1 MRITSTKNA
10 GYNSLPEIAAAPK
23 NYYQN
28 LLYPQK
34 IYDLRYAYFISII
47 MKKSRV
53 DAAAAAVKSK
63 AVAPK
68 PNPRWG
74 REEETEIFAKKV
86 RLFRQGKISDDDFR
100 RFRLQHGA
108 YGSRLR
114 MDYSMVR
121 IKVPGGEMT
130 PEQIEKIASLSE
142 AFSIG
147 SAHVSTR
154 QNIQLHWVQL
164 EDVSEVM
171 RGLVEV
177 GLTTREACG
186 NTVRN
191 VMCSHFAG
199 VCPSEAFDA
208 TPYAKAIARFLLRN
222 PMCQNLPRKF
232 KINFACCD
240 SHGLVRIADIGLVPA
255 VKKVP
260 LSSSPSS
267 TQKTTEENE
276 RSDTIRGFKIYL
288 GGGLG
293 AASFIGHLL
302 EDFTPEE
309 RILATCMATIR
320 LFDRHG
326 NRENMARNRM
336 RYLVH
341 EMGWEK
347 FQRMVLKERSIVE
360 MTTSYS
366 TEQLFDVK
374 SHEDTGLVL
383 QQQQQQQQ
391 QSNASASR
399 IMVAAT
405 NTRPTKLPMLN
416 GNITK
421 DSPAF
426 DRWLHT
432 NAVPQKQERYFT
444 VFITLGAGD
453 ITASQLRVLASAI
466 RDYSA
471 EGVARNTPQQNFA
484 LRYVRE
490 TDLPNLYER
499 LASAGLSNP
508 GALTIASAVGC
519 SGTTSCNLAI
529 TNSHRLAKEVQRK
542 FLELRLDTDDS
553 LRDATI
559 KISGCPNSCGQHEIA
574 TIGFFGGATRMN
586 NTMTPTYTML
596 FGGSAGEAGELGRAI
611 MRVPAKRVIDTTL
624 KIIELYKNERGQ
636 VEVATAASPSGG
648 LGDGDKDDDDDSEEK
663 NYHQYETLH
672 QWIIRLVKG
681 QGSGSIKNIED
692 MKAALTEV
700 TQLPSPEQNSDA
712 YQDYGSD
719 SRFTA
724 KTARGECAA

>member
-1 MRITSTKNA
+1 
-10 GYNSLPEIAAAPK
+10 
-23 NYYQN
+23 
-28 LLYPQK
+28 
-34 IYDLRYAYFISII
+34 

-53 DAAAAAVKSK
+53 TAVNSK
-63 AVAPK
+63 PTPK

-74 REEETEIFAKKV
+74 REEETEIFAKNV

-121 IKVPGGEMT
+121 IKVPGGEIT
-130 PEQIEKIASLSE
+130 PEQLEKIASLSE

-232 KINFACCD
+232 KINFSCCD
-240 SHGLVRIADIGLVPA
+240 SHGLVRVADIGLVPT
-255 VKKVP
+255 VKK
-260 LSSSPSS
+260 LSSS
-267 TQKTTEENE
+267 TMMTTTTTTTTTTTENSGE
-276 RSDTIRGFKIYL
+276 TVRGFKIYL

-302 EDFTPEE
+302 EDFTPEY
-309 RILATCMATIR
+309 RLLATCMATIR

-341 EMGWEK
+341 EMGWER
-347 FQRMVLKERSIVE
+347 FQKMVLKERSIVE

-374 SHEDTGLVL
+374 SHEDIRQLPK
-383 QQQQQQQQ
+383 
-391 QSNASASR
+391 ASGR
-399 IMVAAT
+399 MMT
-405 NTRPTKLPMLN
+405 TMTKLPMLN
-416 GNITK
+416 VKVTK
-421 DSPAF
+421 DSPGF

-432 NAVPQKQERYFT
+432 NAVPQKQEGYFT
-444 VFITLGAGD
+444 AFITLGAGD

-471 EGVARNTPQQNFA
+471 EGIARNTPQQNFA

-490 TDLPNLYER
+490 TDLPNLYEK
-499 LASAGLSNP
+499 LASAGLANS

-542 FLELRLDTDDS
+542 FLELGLDTDDS

-596 FGGSAGEAGELGRAI
+596 FGGSAGEAGELGRAV

-624 KIIELYKNERGQ
+624 KIIELYKNER
-636 VEVATAASPSGG
+636 ATAANATG
-648 LGDGDKDDDDDSEEK
+648 GDGDGDDHHES
-663 NYHQYETLH
+663 LH
-672 QWIIRLVKG
+672 QWIIRLIKG
-681 QGSGSIKNIED
+681 QGSGSIKNLED
-692 MKAALTEV
+692 MKAALAQV
-700 TQLPSPEQNSDA
+700 VQLPSSPQQDPDA
-712 YQDYGSD
+712 YRDYGSD
-719 SRFTA
+719 SNFTA

>member
-1 MRITSTKNA
+1 
-10 GYNSLPEIAAAPK
+10 
-23 NYYQN
+23 
-28 LLYPQK
+28 
-34 IYDLRYAYFISII
+34 

-53 DAAAAAVKSK
+53 SASAVKSK
-63 AVAPK
+63 PVSPK

-74 REEETEIFAKKV
+74 REEETEMFAKNVK
-86 RLFRQGKISDDDFR
+86 LFRQGKISDDNFR

-121 IKVPGGEMT
+121 IKVPGGEIT
-130 PEQIEKIASLSE
+130 PEQLEKIASLSE

-199 VCPSEAFDA
+199 VCPNETFDA
-208 TPYAKAIARFLLRN
+208 TPYSKAIARFFIRN

-232 KINFACCD
+232 KINFACCKD
-240 SHGLVRIADIGLVPA
+240 HGLVRIADIGLVPLIRDG
-255 VKKVP
+255 KK
-260 LSSSPSS
+260 
-267 TQKTTEENE
+267 
-276 RSDTIRGFKIYL
+276 GFRIYL

-293 AASFIGHLL
+293 AASFIGHSL

-309 RILATCMATIR
+309 RLLPTCMAAIR

-347 FQRMVLKERSIVE
+347 FQKMVIKERSIVE
-360 MTTSYS
+360 MTTALS
-366 TEQLFDVK
+366 TANLFEVK
-374 SHEDTGLVL
+374 DIGRSDLPGETTQPHT
-383 QQQQQQQQ
+383 
-391 QSNASASR
+391 
-399 IMVAAT
+399 I
-405 NTRPTKLPMLN
+405 TRLPLL
-416 GNITK
+416 TDHVTP
-421 DSPAF
+421 DSPKY

-432 NAVPQKQERYFT
+432 NVVPQKQADFFT
-444 VFITLGAGD
+444 VFVTLEAGD
-453 ITASQLRVLASAI
+453 ITANQLRTLAGAI
-466 RDYSA
+466 RELSA

-484 LRYVRE
+484 VRYVRGE
-490 TDLPNLYER
+490 DLREFYDR
-499 LASAGLSNP
+499 LMSIGLGSS

-542 FLELRLDTDDS
+542 FLELGLDIDDS

-596 FGGSAGEAGELGRAI
+596 FGGSAGEAGELGRAV

-624 KIIELYKNERGQ
+624 KIIELYKNERAS
-636 VEVATAASPSGG
+636 ATTAGG
-648 LGDGDKDDDDDSEEK
+648 ES
-663 NYHQYETLH
+663 LH
-672 QWIIRLVKG
+672 QWIIRLLKG
-681 QGSGSIKNIED
+681 QGSGSIKNLED
-692 MKAALTEV
+692 IKAALAQV
-700 TQLPSPEQNSDA
+700 IQLPSPQHDSDA
-712 YQDYGSD
+712 YRDYGSD
-719 SRFTA
+719 SNFTA

>member
-1 MRITSTKNA
+1 
-10 GYNSLPEIAAAPK
+10 
-23 NYYQN
+23 
-28 LLYPQK
+28 
-34 IYDLRYAYFISII
+34 
-47 MKKSRV
+47 MKKLKVTAS
-53 DAAAAAVKSK
+53 AVKTKS
-63 AVAPK
+63 AAPK

-74 REEETEIFAKKV
+74 REEETEIFAKNV
-86 RLFRQGKISDDDFR
+86 RLFRQGKISEDDFR

-121 IKVPGGEMT
+121 IKVPGGEIT
-130 PEQIEKIASLSE
+130 PEQLEKIASLSE

-191 VMCSHFAG
+191 VMCSHFSG

-232 KINFACCD
+232 KINFSCCD
-240 SHGLVRIADIGLVPA
+240 SHGLVRVADIGLVPT
-255 VKKVP
+255 VKK
-260 LSSSPSS
+260 SSSEMM
-267 TQKTTEENE
+267 TTTTTKAENTVE
-276 RSDTIRGFKIYL
+276 TIRGFKIYL

-302 EDFTPEE
+302 EEFTPED
-309 RILATCMATIR
+309 RLLATCMATIR

-341 EMGWEK
+341 EMGWER

-360 MTTSYS
+360 MTTSYL

-374 SHEDTGLVL
+374 SHEDTRQLPKSSG
-383 QQQQQQQQ
+383 
-391 QSNASASR
+391 R
-399 IMVAAT
+399 MT
-405 NTRPTKLPMLN
+405 TMTKLPMLN
-416 GNITK
+416 VNVTK
-421 DSPAF
+421 DSPGF
-426 DRWLHT
+426 ERWLHT
-432 NAVPQKQERYFT
+432 NAVPQKQEGYFT
-444 VFITLGAGD
+444 AFVTLGAGD
-453 ITASQLRVLASAI
+453 ITASQLRILASVI

-490 TDLPNLYER
+490 TDLPNIYEK
-499 LASAGLSNP
+499 LSSAGLANP

-529 TNSHRLAKEVQRK
+529 TNSHRLAKEVQRR
-542 FLELRLDTDDS
+542 FLELGLDVDDS

-596 FGGSAGEAGELGRAI
+596 FGGSAGEAGELGRSV

-624 KIIELYKNERGQ
+624 KIIDLYRNER
-636 VEVATAASPSGG
+636 EAAAASTPSSGEEHHH
-648 LGDGDKDDDDDSEEK
+648 DGRD
-663 NYHQYETLH
+663 ETLH
-672 QWIIRLVKG
+672 QWIIRLIKG

-692 MKAALTEV
+692 MKAALAQV
-700 TQLPSPEQNSDA
+700 VQLSSPQQEPDA
-712 YQDYGSD
+712 YRDYGSD
-719 SRFTA
+719 SHFTA

>member
-1 MRITSTKNA
+1 
-10 GYNSLPEIAAAPK
+10 
-23 NYYQN
+23 
-28 LLYPQK
+28 
-34 IYDLRYAYFISII
+34 
-47 MKKSRV
+47 MKKPRV
-53 DAAAAAVKSK
+53 NADSIKSK
-63 AVAPK
+63 AAASAK

-74 REEETEIFAKKV
+74 REEETEIFAKNV

-121 IKVPGGEMT
+121 IKVPGGEIT
-130 PEQIEKIASLSE
+130 PAQVEKIASLSE

-199 VCPSEAFDA
+199 VCPNEAFDS

-240 SHGLVRIADIGLVPA
+240 THGLVRIADIGLVPA
-255 VKKVP
+255 VK
-260 LSSSPSS
+260 S
-267 TQKTTEENE
+267 TTENGE
-276 RSDTIRGFKIYL
+276 TTRGFKIYL

-302 EDFTPEE
+302 EDFTPENKV
-309 RILATCMATIR
+309 LATCMATIR

-341 EMGWEK
+341 EMGWER
-347 FQRMVLKERSIVE
+347 FQKMVLKERSIVE

-366 TEQLFDVK
+366 TMQLFDVK
-374 SHEDTGLVL
+374 SHEDT
-383 QQQQQQQQ
+383 
-391 QSNASASR
+391 
-399 IMVAAT
+399 
-405 NTRPTKLPMLN
+405 RPLPKTSKMTKLPMIN
-416 GNITK
+416 AKVTK
-421 DSPAF
+421 DSPGF
-426 DRWLHT
+426 ERWLHT
-432 NAVPQKQERYFT
+432 NAVPQRQEGYFT

-453 ITASQLRVLASAI
+453 ITASQLRILASAI

-484 LRYVRE
+484 LRYVQE
-490 TDLPNLYER
+490 TDLPNLYEK
-499 LASAGLSNP
+499 LASAGLANP

-542 FLELRLDTDDS
+542 FLELGLDTDDS

-596 FGGSAGEAGELGRAI
+596 FGGSAGETGELGRAV

-624 KIIELYKNERGQ
+624 KIIELYKSERGQ
-636 VEVATAASPSGG
+636 VSIATD
-648 LGDGDKDDDDDSEEK
+648 LGSVDRERGDDNGKDKNDDDR
-663 NYHQYETLH
+663 YESLH
-672 QWIIRLVKG
+672 DWIMRLVKG
-681 QGSGSIKNIED
+681 QGSGSVKNIED
-692 MKAALTEV
+692 MKAALAEV
-700 TQLPSPEQNSDA
+700 IQLPSPEQNPDV

-719 SRFTA
+719 SRFIA